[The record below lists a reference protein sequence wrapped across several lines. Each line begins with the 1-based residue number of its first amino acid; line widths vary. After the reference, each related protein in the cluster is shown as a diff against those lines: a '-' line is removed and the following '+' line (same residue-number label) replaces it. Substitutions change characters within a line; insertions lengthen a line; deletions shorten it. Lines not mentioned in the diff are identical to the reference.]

1 VEQQI
6 GAVLVEPQSIESAE
20 QRGLVMAASTT
31 DAVFVGHPLYCEIRL
46 SQCGPLRLKRLRG
59 RVADTMAKTEDAD
72 LLRLGLLWLE
82 SDLQPNAEVLTQAAK
97 IAASRIDVGLAERL
111 ARGAASARAGPDTH
125 LRPIQFAVTSLAH
138 TWVTTGRAGLE
149 PATATPTDLL
159 GRGLGEAGRAD
170 VPA

>member
-1 VEQQI
+1 
-6 GAVLVEPQSIESAE
+6 
-20 QRGLVMAASTT
+20 
-31 DAVFVGHPLYCEIRL
+31 
-46 SQCGPLRLKRLRG
+46 
-59 RVADTMAKTEDAD
+59 MAKTEDAD

-138 TWVTTGRAGLE
+138 TWVTTGRARTRDRHTDGL
-149 PATATPTDLL
+149 ARSRARRGKK
-159 GRGLGEAGRAD
+159 GRRSGISRMR
-170 VPA
+170 

>member
-1 VEQQI
+1 
-6 GAVLVEPQSIESAE
+6 
-20 QRGLVMAASTT
+20 
-31 DAVFVGHPLYCEIRL
+31 
-46 SQCGPLRLKRLRG
+46 
-59 RVADTMAKTEDAD
+59 MAKTEDAD

-138 TWVTTGRAGLE
+138 TWARTRDRHTDGLARSRARRGRK
-149 PATATPTDLL
+149 
-159 GRGLGEAGRAD
+159 GRRSGMSRMR
-170 VPA
+170 